1 MDRPSYNTLVMS
13 MCMMEFVQRARA
25 AAFDDDK

>member
-1 MDRPSYNTLVMS
+1 MIGSSYNTLDMS
-13 MCMMEFVQRARA
+13 MIMMELVQRVRA

>member
-1 MDRPSYNTLVMS
+1 MDRSSYNMYVMP
-13 MCMMEFVQRARA
+13 MYMMELVQRARA